1 MQAVPAQQAVVV
13 RRVLSEEQAE
23 RRARVVAAAM
33 ELADGG
39 GYDAVVM
46 KTVAER
52 AGVALAT
59 LYRWFASKDHLLT
72 EVLLAWGAELS
83 DTLLARPPV
92 GGDASSRL
100 SDALRRVMETAA
112 SRPRLA
118 EAVVAAV
125 LAVEPAVLDAQA
137 DFHALVVTW
146 IDIAIGEDEIADR
159 EAVVEVLELV
169 CFAAIIGLV
178 TGSDTARSAGQKLE
192 TAARLLL
199 RPA

>member
-1 MQAVPAQQAVVV
+1 
-13 RRVLSEEQAE
+13 
-23 RRARVVAAAM
+23 
-33 ELADGG
+33 
-39 GYDAVVM
+39 M

-52 AGVALAT
+52 SGVALAT

-72 EVLLAWGAELS
+72 EVLLSWGAELS
-83 DTLLARPPV
+83 GALETDPPR
-92 GGDASSRL
+92 GDDPPSRL
-100 SDALRRVMETAA
+100 SDALRRVMDTAA

-125 LAVEPAVLDAQA
+125 LAVEPAVFEAQA

-146 IDIAIGEDEIADR
+146 IDIAIGDDEVADR

-169 CFAAIIGLV
+169 VFAAIIGLV
-178 TGSDTARSAGQKLE
+178 SGSDTAESAGHKLE

-199 RPA
+199 RTP